1 MENDKQHENSEE
13 IKEDNP
19 RLRFDAFTA
28 GIEDG
33 GLRSQNSI
41 KLIACYILANMDSN
55 ITAQHIADTM
65 VEGKIANYFEITN
78 AVSQMIK
85 QGNFIENEDGT
96 LTITP
101 ECRDAVEFVE
111 KDLPLTIREKSI
123 KLCRKIVAREI
134 YRKENKVEIE
144 KKGNGFTVTCHVSDI
159 NCDFM
164 TLSLFVSTETQ
175 AEVIKE
181 KFLNNPV
188 EIYENLIESIFSEDE
203 E

>member
-1 MENDKQHENSEE
+1 MENDKHYENPEE

-41 KLIACYILANMDSN
+41 KLIACYILANMDSK
-55 ITAQHIADTM
+55 ITAQYIVDTM

-85 QGNFIENEDGT
+85 QRNFIENEDGT

-101 ECRDAVEFVE
+101 ECKDAVEIVE

-134 YRKENKVEIE
+134 YKKENKVEIE
-144 KKGNGFTVTCHVSDI
+144 KINNGFTVTCHVSDI
-159 NCDFM
+159 NSDFM
-164 TLSLFVSTETQ
+164 TLSLFVPTETQ

-188 EIYENLIESIFSEDE
+188 EIYENLIESIFTEDGE
-203 E
+203 